1 MSRYNDSIRAAIYSL
16 AGIMILLLLAML
28 ASCKTRYVTVP
39 EYHKEYIH
47 STDTFICHD
56 VQRDTS
62 WMTIRE
68 VDSVELRRLGII
80 INGLNHA
87 LLVERYNNRE
97 RQNNN
102 QRIKTDTIM
111 KSDSI
116 RVPYPVERRLN
127 KWEQF
132 KMEVGGWAIGIASAA
147 LFALVVYVVMWIVR
161 TRRKV

>member
-1 MSRYNDSIRAAIYSL
+1 MSRYEDSIRSAVYSL
-16 AGIMILLLLAML
+16 TGVVMLLLLAML
-28 ASCKTRYVTVP
+28 ASCKTTRYVSVP
-39 EYHKEYIH
+39 EYHKEYVNR
-47 STDTFICHD
+47 TDTFL
-56 VQRDTS
+56 RSDTVF
-62 WMTIRE
+62 RL
-68 VDSVELRRLGII
+68 DSVVIRQKGDTTVIEKMRWQ
-80 INGLNHA
+80 
-87 LLVERYNNRE
+87 NRFV
-97 RQNNN
+97 NVYKV
-102 QRIKTDTIM
+102 KTDTIM